1 MCQINQHVGAAAA
14 SADPWTIVPA
24 KPSKISEIIPII

>member
-1 MCQINQHVGAAAA
+1 MCQINQYVGAA